1 MSESAFPIVLS
12 GVEKQTYQ
20 AGLTKRELFA
30 AMAMMN
36 LQNVLWRKSHADL
49 TRAWVTEFKTETYEN
64 LIAKLAVEQ
73 ADALIAELEKEKT

>member
-30 AMAMMN
+30 AIIT
-36 LQNVLWRKSHADL
+36 HALL
-49 TRAWVTEFKTETYEN
+49 TNRQYTYTMGYGPN
-64 LIAKLAVEQ
+64 TSLVRDALTQ
-73 ADALIAELEKEKT
+73 ADALLAELEKEKT